1 MKTTKEIIFEFVQKE
16 LLTSEENKN
25 GISTSFVANKCNLQR
40 SNVSTILNELVKE
53 EKLEKTNTRPV
64 LYKFP
69 NKDQPLKYETG
80 NKILIGSEGSLSK
93 ALQIAKAAILY
104 PKNSLNVLVSA
115 KPGCGTTYF
124 VYMMYLYA
132 KQAKVFTD
140 DAMFFKVNC
149 RHFKENIDELDDF
162 LFKTATGE
170 LEKSYF
176 GLAKGGM
183 LFIDNAD
190 LLNAYQKN
198 LLSDFLETGIIYS
211 EDRKKVLDCHD
222 VFLVLSCNPG
232 SEAQMSQKIPMVIE
246 LPELKDRPLQER
258 LDLINYFFTIE
269 ANNAK
274 RNIELKRDVLEALLL
289 ADIPH
294 NIKGLEFEIKKA
306 SATACVRVMDTP
318 EASIEVTISD
328 LNQETQRS
336 LIRMRTQSNE
346 ISQLLG
352 TQELFIYDCS
362 HGFKSCVD
370 IKSKDLYEEMKE
382 QYIELSKRGVNVETI
397 HDVINNHVTN
407 LFEQYKY
414 YQSFNS
420 TYDIEQLSKIVD
432 SKLIHLVQNLMG
444 QCKDQLQRNFK
455 PHVFYGLCLHM
466 NSLLTLPL
474 DHKRV
479 DNEKVIH
486 IVQDYPK
493 EYAISSQFAQK
504 FEEVFGIHLSME
516 EIVII
521 TMFLLKDDD
530 SVEVKP
536 QLLYIFHGNGIAS
549 SLKEVTNTLTHCN
562 NAYSYDLLLDKDSK
576 DALEEIRSL
585 ILRIDNGAGVIVIY
599 DMGSIKTMLD
609 TIAEESNVKIR
620 YIYFPITL
628 VGLDV
633 ARKCMQEEDLDYI
646 YHTTVREVSNMFIQ
660 KSSRKSVIITLCHT
674 GEGGAYQLKQ
684 YIDQYSKLGM
694 KTIPFSISKRDLL
707 IQQIMDLK
715 KIYNI
720 HCFVGTYDPKLMGI
734 PFISMTKI
742 FENKPEDLDKIL
754 MFEPLQSKQVDYSA
768 VYSFLEEQFKCI
780 SVSKLKSV
788 LPSVIDQLEII
799 YSLNADQKV
808 GLFIHI
814 ACLLENCKQ
823 GVRGVADKKTAEVLK
838 NYEEDVKTVSKILK
852 PLEKMFNLIID
863 DNQIATIIM
872 ILNRL

>member
-16 LLTSEENKN
+16 LMTDENYKD
-25 GISTSFVANKCNLQR
+25 GISTLAVANEFNLQR

-53 EKLEKTNTRPV
+53 ERLQKTNTRPV
-64 LYKFP
+64 LYKLLQTTQALSYS
-69 NKDQPLKYETG
+69 DD
-80 NKILIGSEGSLSK
+80 KILIGSEGSLSK

-149 RHFKENIDELDDF
+149 RHFKENIDELDDL

-306 SATACVRVMDTP
+306 SATACVRVMDTS

-444 QCKDQLQRNFK
+444 QCKDQLQRDFK
-455 PHVFYGLCLHM
+455 SHVFYGLCLHM

-493 EYAISSQFAQK
+493 EYAISSQFVQK

-549 SLKEVTNTLTHCN
+549 SFKEVTNTLTHCN

-808 GLFIHI
+808 GLFVHI

>member
-1 MKTTKEIIFEFVQKE
+1 M
-16 LLTSEENKN
+16 
-25 GISTSFVANKCNLQR
+25 
-40 SNVSTILNELVKE
+40 
-53 EKLEKTNTRPV
+53 
-64 LYKFP
+64 
-69 NKDQPLKYETG
+69 KYETG

>member
-16 LLTSEENKN
+16 LMTDENYKD
-25 GISTSFVANKCNLQR
+25 GISTLAVANEFNLQR

-53 EKLEKTNTRPV
+53 ERLQKTNTRPV
-64 LYKFP
+64 LYKLLQTTQALSYS
-69 NKDQPLKYETG
+69 DD
-80 NKILIGSEGSLSK
+80 KILIGSEGSLSK

-149 RHFKENIDELDDF
+149 RHFKENIDELDDL

-444 QCKDQLQRNFK
+444 QCKDQLQRDFK
-455 PHVFYGLCLHM
+455 SHVFYGLCLHM

-516 EIVII
+516 EIIII

-808 GLFIHI
+808 GLFVHI

>member
-16 LLTSEENKN
+16 LMTDENYKD
-25 GISTSFVANKCNLQR
+25 GISTLAVANEFNLQR

-53 EKLEKTNTRPV
+53 ERLQKTNTRPV
-64 LYKFP
+64 LYKLLQTTQALSYS
-69 NKDQPLKYETG
+69 DD
-80 NKILIGSEGSLSK
+80 KILIGSEGSLSK

-149 RHFKENIDELDDF
+149 RHFKENIDELDDL

-306 SATACVRVMDTP
+306 SATACVRVMDTS

-444 QCKDQLQRNFK
+444 QCKDQLQRDFK
-455 PHVFYGLCLHM
+455 SHVFYGLCLHM

-808 GLFIHI
+808 GLFVHI

>member
-16 LLTSEENKN
+16 LMTDENYKD
-25 GISTSFVANKCNLQR
+25 GISTLAVANEFNLQR

-53 EKLEKTNTRPV
+53 ERLQKTNTRPV
-64 LYKFP
+64 LYKLLQTTQALSYS
-69 NKDQPLKYETG
+69 DD
-80 NKILIGSEGSLSK
+80 KILIGSEGSLSK

-149 RHFKENIDELDDF
+149 RHFKENIDELDDL

-306 SATACVRVMDTP
+306 SATACVRVMDTS

-444 QCKDQLQRNFK
+444 QCKDQLQRDFK
-455 PHVFYGLCLHM
+455 SHVFYGLCLHM

-516 EIVII
+516 EIIII

-808 GLFIHI
+808 GLFVHI